1 MGGMMKKKGYSMGGM
16 SKKGYAN
23 GGMGSKF
30 PDLNKDGKVTQA
42 DILQGRG
49 VAKKN
54 MGGMMKKKG
63 YSNGGAMRKKGF
75 SAGGLA
81 TRGYGAIMEK

>member
-1 MGGMMKKKGYSMGGM
+1 MAKKK
-16 SKKGYAN
+16 
-23 GGMGSKF
+23 
-30 PDLNKDGKVTQA
+30 
-42 DILQGRG
+42 
-49 VAKKN
+49 

>member
-1 MGGMMKKKGYSMGGM
+1 MGGMA
-16 SKKGYAN
+16 KKGYAN
-23 GGMGSKF
+23 GGKASKF

-63 YSNGGAMRKKGF
+63 YSNGGAMKKKGY
-75 SAGGLA
+75 ANGGLAAKARGVGAA
-81 TRGYGAIMEK
+81 TRGYGATMR